1 MISSS
6 GVGKNGVEQLVRGFA
21 EGLFA
26 RPSVEML
33 RATIPVGDHVVQVA
47 RDDGVVGDVEQARL
61 LTQREGSSLAL
72 QGEKRGDDDG
82 KKADQAADERRS
94 VGEAVLQQKTHDRQR
109 DAGGGDEKHAAPVE
123 EASGHEHDDDVK
135 DRDGEPKRRKSIDG
149 ENRRGKTNGDEG
161 EENSRGE

>member
-1 MISSS
+1 M
-6 GVGKNGVEQLVRGFA
+6 RGLA
-21 EGLFA
+21 ESLFA
-26 RPSVEML
+26 RPSVKLL
-33 RATIPVGDHVVQVA
+33 RAAVPVGDHVVQVA

-61 LTQREGSSLAL
+61 LTQHESGRLAL

-82 KKADQAADERRS
+82 KKADQAAGERRP

-123 EASGHEHDDDVK
+123 EPARHEHDDDVK
-135 DRDGEPKRRKSIDG
+135 HRDGEPERRKGVDG
-149 ENRRGKTNGDEG
+149 ENRRRKSNGDEG

>member
-1 MISSS
+1 MSSS
-6 GVGKNGVEQLVRGFA
+6 SERGKDGVQQLMRGFA
-21 EGLFA
+21 EGFFT
-26 RPSVEML
+26 RPSVKML
-33 RATIPVGDHVVQVA
+33 RAAVPIGDHVVQVA
-47 RDDGVVGDVEQARL
+47 RDDGVVGNVEQARL
-61 LTQREGSSLAL
+61 LTQREGGRLAL

-123 EASGHEHDDDVK
+123 EAAGHEHDDDVK
-135 DRDGEPKRRKSIDG
+135 DRDGEPKRRKRIDG